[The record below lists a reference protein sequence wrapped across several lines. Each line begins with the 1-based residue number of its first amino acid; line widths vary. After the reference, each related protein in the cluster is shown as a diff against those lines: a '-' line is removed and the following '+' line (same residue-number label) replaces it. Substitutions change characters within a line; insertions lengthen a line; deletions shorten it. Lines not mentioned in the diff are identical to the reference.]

1 MISKK
6 GTGWPVANAYSAVV
20 VVGRNESITR
30 GDEVVGQY
38 GCGTSHKYRLN
49 LTSPVRPIVKDTRRR
64 VNSI

>member
-30 GDEVVGQY
+30 GDEVV
-38 GCGTSHKYRLN
+38 
-49 LTSPVRPIVKDTRRR
+49 RPIWLRDVA
-64 VNSI
+64 